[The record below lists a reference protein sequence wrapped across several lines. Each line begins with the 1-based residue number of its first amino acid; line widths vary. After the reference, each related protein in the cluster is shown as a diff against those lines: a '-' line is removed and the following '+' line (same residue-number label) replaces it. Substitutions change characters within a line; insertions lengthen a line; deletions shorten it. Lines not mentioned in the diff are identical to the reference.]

1 MFFVLWP
8 RLRRGRQQKF
18 PSSMRWAC
26 LASSAAA
33 KISTETIGKELKETI
48 ITLSNQIKF
57 QWFWCLSTQ
66 LDELFRMSY
75 NLHIRIFHPKLSL
88 LPPMVFRFSGTYIS
102 AQRWVP
108 KLILVSFGSGWYDG
122 ILPQKYLCREKKL
135 VIVADPIINLYY
147 SDCNKEVRSRGIK
160 RKSKNDVIYVIRI
173 GLRIKAHLSIYPQTA
188 KN

>member
-1 MFFVLWP
+1 MPLIYVDHFEPVYLGSDARSRADFVVIRLSSRSSFEWAIIQKIEFFIP
-8 RLRRGRQQKF
+8 K
-18 PSSMRWAC
+18 MC
-26 LASSAAA
+26 L
-33 KISTETIGKELKETI
+33 
-48 ITLSNQIKF
+48 F
-57 QWFWCLSTQ
+57 
-66 LDELFRMSY
+66 
-75 NLHIRIFHPKLSL
+75 
-88 LPPMVFRFSGTYIS
+88 PPMVFRFSGTYIS